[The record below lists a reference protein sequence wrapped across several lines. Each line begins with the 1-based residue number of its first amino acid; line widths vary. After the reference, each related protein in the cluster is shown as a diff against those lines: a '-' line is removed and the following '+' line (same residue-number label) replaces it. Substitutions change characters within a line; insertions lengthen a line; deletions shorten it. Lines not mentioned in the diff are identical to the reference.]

1 MKKKLSNFWYYYKW
15 YILFA
20 LLVLWA
26 VFGFLN
32 QFQGNVEP
40 DASVSFV
47 TMQEIPEDVQKSL
60 HGLLSEMA
68 GDRNGDGKVEMT
80 IYMTPDNLASNSILS
95 TIKNVYVGVFTQVTD
110 SGGKTTWEQ
119 LGDLYHGTAQC
130 NDYDSNIFNGF
141 DRSINTDRWRS
152 SQAYHGVKSNSTIE
166 NVIKGYKN
174 SK

>member
-26 VFGFLN
+26 VFSFLI

-68 GDRNGDGKVEMT
+68 GDRNGDGKVEIAVNVYSYDGEGSGGT
-80 IYMTPDNLASNSILS
+80 DPEIYAAAAVHLASEVKLGLTS
-95 TIKNVYVGVFTQVTD
+95 FFVTD
-110 SGGKTTWEQ
+110 EPQVLEDAGPLVQRGIWADYAALMRLEGQKLSDFRIYVFRDGTDSLLEQ
-119 LGDLYHGTAQC
+119 L
-130 NDYDSNIFNGF
+130 
-141 DRSINTDRWRS
+141 
-152 SQAYHGVKSNSTIE
+152 K
-166 NVIKGYKN
+166 
-174 SK
+174 